1 VQLASLGAL
10 LPLVAVGAT
19 GWALGTALPERPG
32 RRVRR
37 LGATLVAACLVVGGL
52 WAAFVGT
59 GVVLDAHPELAPAV
73 LVALLL
79 VLLLI
84 PLVRGDDGLVRP
96 TVRAA
101 DREDGDDPS
110 GGGGGLRRPRPAE
123 PRGPGPGSP
132 PVAWD
137 EFDELR
143 RGWERAPA
151 GTR

>member
-1 VQLASLGAL
+1 VRVLGA
-10 LPLVAVGAT
+10 AV
-19 GWALGTALPERPG
+19 
-32 RRVRR
+32 V
-37 LGATLVAACLVVGGL
+37 VACLVVAGL

-59 GVVLDAHPELAPAV
+59 AVVLDAHPELAPAV

-84 PLVRGDDGLVRP
+84 PLVRGDEGP
-96 TVRAA
+96 ARAA
-101 DREDGDDPS
+101 IRVPHRDDGDDPS

-123 PRGPGPGSP
+123 PRGPGPGAP

-143 RGWERAPA
+143 RGWERVPA